1 MTEIHSP
8 GARLLDA
15 LDQERPLQVVGTINA
30 YAAIMAEQVG
40 YRAIYLS
47 GAGVANAS
55 FGLPDLGMTSLDNVL
70 EEARRITAATRLPLL
85 VDVDTGWGGGL
96 NIVRTIQQMTRAGV
110 AGVQIEDQIQSKRCG
125 HRPGKSVV
133 SIAEML
139 DRIKAAVDART
150 DPQFL
155 IMARTDA
162 VASQGV
168 DPAIERAQRFVEA
181 GADLVFPEA
190 LGTLNEYRQFVESV
204 DVPVLANV
212 TEFGKTPLFTVAE
225 LADVGVRLVLYPLS
239 AFRAMNAAALHVY
252 QAIRDEG
259 TQKNVVDRMQTRQTL
274 YDMLDYHRYEQQL
287 DAMKGEPS
295 E

>member
-8 GARLLDA
+8 GARLLNA
-15 LDQERPLQVVGTINA
+15 LDQERPLQLVGTINA

-168 DPAIERAQRFVEA
+168 EPAIERAQRFVEA

-287 DAMKGEPS
+287 DALKGEPS